1 MADKF
6 DFDLEVNPIETGPK
20 NQIKETGVSAD
31 SVHFSAQTPELV
43 KAQSIDTEI
52 SKAKNQAPETKK
64 PETENLETENPETE
78 NSSILSDDLINNMAD
93 SISEESLE
101 NPVLADEVNEDI
113 AVSENNAGPE
123 NTAISEKHAISEND
137 EVSEDKNHI
146 LDEVLKENN
155 YEEPVEDSALVTA
168 SDSTSNSASEPNA
181 EPTSET
187 THESTTESTSGSASA
202 TTHESTSDSAAESP
216 EANVEVETPTKK
228 EKTKAQKIFLY
239 LLVAL
244 IAAGIA
250 LFIYFFFFANVSAS
264 TFSKIFHKI
273 SGSDIEFQQFVT
285 GDALNT
291 KGESQIQQAD
301 LRVSLS
307 RGSTENSAAVHA
319 TLNFTMKGDN
329 SPILLGLEGILAQ
342 DGKIYLKLDHL
353 KDSLTAVLK
362 GSGKE
367 IDSEMQKSLDDF
379 AMEIENKWQRIDAEE
394 VIAGASSAM
403 GFALPK
409 VLQSSIAGTLSCVT
423 QNVGKTLDQQS
434 DLMAKLYRDNE
445 FANFTELNS
454 EESARYAKLSGDLG
468 KLYRITFNDNKLS
481 RFLEA
486 ANKASQNTEISKC
499 LSNAY
504 SLAPNSYEEEEQGV
518 LKDKT
523 IKDYDKYIQEIKS
536 TANAVVGIDTF
547 TGDIKGLIFATPNQK
562 NPKELDQTHA
572 VVRFKDSKKKEIKT
586 PAESTPIFDSL
597 SKILKLDQ
605 FEEIMKKTPLQN
617 PLQNTTDAEKLLK
630 DANLI

>member
-20 NQIKETGVSAD
+20 NQNKETGVSAN
-31 SVHFSAQTPELV
+31 SVHFNAQTSEPA
-43 KAQSIDTEI
+43 KTQSVDTEI
-52 SKAKNQAPETKK
+52 SKIE
-64 PETENLETENPETE
+64 
-78 NSSILSDDLINNMAD
+78 SSSVLSDDLINNMAD
-93 SISEESLE
+93 SISEESAE
-101 NPVLADEVNEDI
+101 NPILAAEVAEDVAASEDI
-113 AVSENNAGPE
+113 AASKNIAASENAAASEGIEASEKNEASEDIEASGK
-123 NTAISEKHAISEND
+123 TDISESTEISENKD
-137 EVSEDKNHI
+137 HI

-155 YEEPVEDSALVTA
+155 YEEPVEDSAPVAISEPASEGGSEFASSSASDSA
-168 SDSTSNSASEPNA
+168 SDSTHESNSDPASENA
-181 EPTSET
+181 
-187 THESTTESTSGSASA
+187 
-202 TTHESTSDSAAESP
+202 
-216 EANVEVETPTKK
+216 EVETPAKK
-228 EKTKAQKIFLY
+228 EKTKAQKIFLR
-239 LLVAL
+239 LLAAL

-264 TFSKIFHKI
+264 TFSKIFHKV

-285 GDALNT
+285 GDSLNT

-362 GSGKE
+362 GSRKE

-394 VIAGASSAM
+394 VIAGFSSAL
-403 GFALPK
+403 GFTLPK
-409 VLQSSIAGTLSCVT
+409 VLQNGIAGTLSCVT
-423 QNVGKTLDQQS
+423 QNIGKTHNQQS
-434 DLMAKLYRDNE
+434 ELMTKLYRDNE
-445 FANFTELNS
+445 FANFTELNN
-454 EESARYAKLSGDLG
+454 EESASYAKLSGDLG

-536 TANAVVGIDTF
+536 TVNIFVGIDTF

-562 NPKELDQTHA
+562 NSKELDQTHA
-572 VVRFKDSKKKEIKT
+572 VMRFKDSKKKEIKT

-605 FEEIMKKTPLQN
+605 FEEILKKTPLQN
-617 PLQNTTDAEKLLK
+617 PLQGTTDAEKLLK

>member
-20 NQIKETGVSAD
+20 NQIKETGVSAN
-31 SVHFSAQTPELV
+31 SVHFNAQTSEPA
-43 KAQSIDTEI
+43 KTQSVDTEI
-52 SKAKNQAPETKK
+52 SK
-64 PETENLETENPETE
+64 TE
-78 NSSILSDDLINNMAD
+78 SSSVLSDDLINNMAD
-93 SISEESLE
+93 SISEESVE
-101 NPVLADEVNEDI
+101 NPILAAEVAEDI
-113 AVSENNAGPE
+113 AVSEKVEDSEGIE
-123 NTAISEKHAISEND
+123 ISGKTEA
-137 EVSEDKNHI
+137 SEDIETSGKTDTSESTEISDNKDHI

-155 YEEPVEDSALVTA
+155 YEEPTEDTATTASSSSASSASEFVPDSASDSA
-168 SDSTSNSASEPNA
+168 SDSTHESNSDPASENA
-181 EPTSET
+181 E
-187 THESTTESTSGSASA
+187 
-202 TTHESTSDSAAESP
+202 
-216 EANVEVETPTKK
+216 ANTEVETPAKK
-228 EKTKAQKIFLY
+228 EKTKAQKFFLSI
-239 LLVAL
+239 LAAL

-264 TFSKIFHKI
+264 TFSKIFHKV

-285 GDALNT
+285 GDTLNT
-291 KGESQIQQAD
+291 KGESQIRQAD

-379 AMEIENKWQRIDAEE
+379 AMEIENKWQRVDAEE
-394 VIAGASSAM
+394 VIAGVGSAL
-403 GFALPK
+403 GFTLPK
-409 VLQSSIAGTLSCVT
+409 VLQNGIAGTLSCVT
-423 QNVGKTLDQQS
+423 QNIGKTLDQQS
-434 DLMAKLYRDNE
+434 DLMAKLYRDNQ
-445 FANFTELNS
+445 FANFTELSS
-454 EESARYAKLSGDLG
+454 EESVSYAKLSGDFG

-562 NPKELDQTHA
+562 NSKELDQTHA
-572 VVRFKDSKKKEIKT
+572 VMRFKDSKKKEIKT

-617 PLQNTTDAEKLLK
+617 PLQGTTDAEKLLK

>member
-20 NQIKETGVSAD
+20 NQNKETGVSAN
-31 SVHFSAQTPELV
+31 SVHFNAQTSELV
-43 KAQSIDTEI
+43 KTQSVDTEI
-52 SKAKNQAPETKK
+52 PK
-64 PETENLETENPETE
+64 TE
-78 NSSILSDDLINNMAD
+78 SSSVLSDDLINNMAD

-101 NPVLADEVNEDI
+101 NPILAAEI
-113 AVSENNAGPE
+113 TEN
-123 NTAISEKHAISEND
+123 KD
-137 EVSEDKNHI
+137 HI
-146 LDEVLKENN
+146 LDEVLKEND
-155 YEEPVEDSALVTA
+155 YEESTEDTTVTTSSSSAFSASEFVPDSASDSA
-168 SDSTSNSASEPNA
+168 SDSTHESISDSASEN
-181 EPTSET
+181 T
-187 THESTTESTSGSASA
+187 
-202 TTHESTSDSAAESP
+202 
-216 EANVEVETPTKK
+216 EANTEAEAPAKK
-228 EKTKAQKIFLY
+228 EKTKAQKIFLH
-239 LLVAL
+239 LLAAL
-244 IAAGIA
+244 VAAGIA
-250 LFIYFFFFANVSAS
+250 LFVYFFFFANVSAS
-264 TFSKIFHKI
+264 TFSKIFHKV
-273 SGSDIEFQQFVT
+273 SGSDIEFQQFIT

-362 GSGKE
+362 GSGKA

-379 AMEIENKWQRIDAEE
+379 AMEIENKWQRIDADE
-394 VIAGASSAM
+394 VIAGVGSTL
-403 GFALPK
+403 GFTLPK
-409 VLQSSIAGTLSCVT
+409 VLQNGIAGTLSCVT
-423 QNVGKTLDQQS
+423 QNIGKTLDQQS

-454 EESARYAKLSGDLG
+454 EESASYAKLSGDLG

-481 RFLEA
+481 RFFEA

-536 TANAVVGIDTF
+536 TVNIFVGIDTF

-562 NPKELDQTHA
+562 NSKELDQTHA
-572 VVRFKDSKKKEIKT
+572 VMRFKDSKKKEIKV

-617 PLQNTTDAEKLLK
+617 PLQGTTDAEKLLK

>member
-20 NQIKETGVSAD
+20 NQNKETGVSAN
-31 SVHFSAQTPELV
+31 SVHFNAQTSEPA
-43 KAQSIDTEI
+43 KTQSVDTEI
-52 SKAKNQAPETKK
+52 SK
-64 PETENLETENPETE
+64 TE
-78 NSSILSDDLINNMAD
+78 SSSVLSDDLINNMAD
-93 SISEESLE
+93 SISEESSE
-101 NPVLADEVNEDI
+101 NPILAAEIAEDI
-113 AVSENNAGPE
+113 AASENVADSE
-123 NTAISEKHAISEND
+123 SIEASKKTEASEDIEDSEKTDTSESAKI
-137 EVSEDKNHI
+137 SEDKDHI

-155 YEEPVEDSALVTA
+155 YEEPVEDSAPVA
-168 SDSTSNSASEPNA
+168 ISESASEGVSEFASSSASDPA
-181 EPTSET
+181 SET
-187 THESTTESTSGSASA
+187 TSESTTESN
-202 TTHESTSDSAAESP
+202 SDSASEKT
-216 EANVEVETPTKK
+216 EADTDVEIPAKK
-228 EKTKAQKIFLY
+228 EKTKAQKIFLR
-239 LLVAL
+239 LLAAL

-264 TFSKIFHKI
+264 TFSKIFHKV

-285 GDALNT
+285 GDTLNT
-291 KGESQIQQAD
+291 KGESKIQQAD
-301 LRVSLS
+301 LRVSLN

-329 SPILLGLEGILAQ
+329 SPILLGLEGILAE

-379 AMEIENKWQRIDAEE
+379 AMEIENKWQRIDADE
-394 VIAGASSAM
+394 VIAGVGGAL
-403 GFALPK
+403 GFTLPK
-409 VLQSSIAGTLSCVT
+409 VLQNGIAGTLSCVT
-423 QNVGKTLDQQS
+423 QNIGKTHNQQS
-434 DLMAKLYRDNE
+434 ELMTKLYRDNE
-445 FANFTELNS
+445 FANFTELNN
-454 EESARYAKLSGDLG
+454 EESASYAKLSGDLG

-536 TANAVVGIDTF
+536 TVNIFVGIDTF

-572 VVRFKDSKKKEIKT
+572 VMRFKDSKKKEIKT

>member
-20 NQIKETGVSAD
+20 NQNKETGVSAN
-31 SVHFSAQTPELV
+31 SVHFNAQTSELV
-43 KAQSIDTEI
+43 KTQSVDTEI
-52 SKAKNQAPETKK
+52 PK
-64 PETENLETENPETE
+64 TE
-78 NSSILSDDLINNMAD
+78 SSSVLSDDLINNMAD

-101 NPVLADEVNEDI
+101 NPILAAEI
-113 AVSENNAGPE
+113 TEN
-123 NTAISEKHAISEND
+123 KD
-137 EVSEDKNHI
+137 HI
-146 LDEVLKENN
+146 LDEVLKEND
-155 YEEPVEDSALVTA
+155 YEESTEDTTVTTSSSSAFSASEFVPDSA
-168 SDSTSNSASEPNA
+168 SDSVSDSPHESNSDSASEN
-181 EPTSET
+181 T
-187 THESTTESTSGSASA
+187 
-202 TTHESTSDSAAESP
+202 
-216 EANVEVETPTKK
+216 EANTEAETPAKK
-228 EKTKAQKIFLY
+228 EKTKAQKIFLH
-239 LLVAL
+239 LLAVL
-244 IAAGIA
+244 VAAGIA
-250 LFIYFFFFANVSAS
+250 LFVYFFFFANVSAS
-264 TFSKIFHKI
+264 TFSKIFHKV
-273 SGSDIEFQQFVT
+273 SGSDIEFQQFIT
-285 GDALNT
+285 GDSLNT
-291 KGESQIQQAD
+291 KGESKIQQAD

-329 SPILLGLEGILAQ
+329 SPILLGLEGILAE

-394 VIAGASSAM
+394 VIAGFSGAL
-403 GFALPK
+403 GFTLPK
-409 VLQSSIAGTLSCVT
+409 VLQNGIAGTLSCVT
-423 QNVGKTLDQQS
+423 QNIGKTHNQQS
-434 DLMAKLYRDNE
+434 ELMTKLYRDNE
-445 FANFTELNS
+445 FANFTELNN
-454 EESARYAKLSGDLG
+454 EESASYAKLSGDLG

-536 TANAVVGIDTF
+536 TVNIFVGIDTF

-562 NPKELDQTHA
+562 NSKELDQTHA
-572 VVRFKDSKKKEIKT
+572 VMRFKDSKKKEIKV

-617 PLQNTTDAEKLLK
+617 PLQGTTDAEKLLK

>member
-20 NQIKETGVSAD
+20 NQNKEAGVSAN
-31 SVHFSAQTPELV
+31 SVHLSAQTSESA
-43 KAQSIDTEI
+43 KTQSVDTEI
-52 SKAKNQAPETKK
+52 PK
-64 PETENLETENPETE
+64 TESP
-78 NSSILSDDLINNMAD
+78 SVLSDDLINHMAD
-93 SISEESLE
+93 SISEESVE
-101 NPVLADEVNEDI
+101 NPILAAEVAEDVAASENAAASEDI
-113 AVSENNAGPE
+113 KVSGK
-123 NTAISEKHAISEND
+123 TDTSESTEISENKD
-137 EVSEDKNHI
+137 HI

-155 YEEPVEDSALVTA
+155 YEELVEDSAPVTISESA
-168 SDSTSNSASEPNA
+168 SGSTFNSVSEPNT
-181 EPTSET
+181 ESVS
-187 THESTTESTSGSASA
+187 ESTTESTSDSASENA
-202 TTHESTSDSAAESP
+202 
-216 EANVEVETPTKK
+216 EANADVETPAKK
-228 EKTKAQKIFLY
+228 EKTKAQKFFLSI
-239 LLVAL
+239 LAAL

-264 TFSKIFHKI
+264 TFSKIFHKV

-285 GDALNT
+285 GDSLNT

-329 SPILLGLEGILAQ
+329 SPILLGLEGILAE

-379 AMEIENKWQRIDAEE
+379 TMEIENKWQRIDAEE
-394 VIAGASSAM
+394 VIANVGSTL
-403 GFALPK
+403 GFTLPK
-409 VLQSSIAGTLSCVT
+409 VLQNGIAGTLSCVT
-423 QNVGKTLDQQS
+423 QNVGKTVDQQS

-445 FANFTELNS
+445 FANFTELSS
-454 EESARYAKLSGDLG
+454 EESVSYAKLSGDLG
-468 KLYRITFNDNKLS
+468 KLYRINFNDNKLS

-562 NPKELDQTHA
+562 NSKELDQTHA

>member
-20 NQIKETGVSAD
+20 NQNKETGVSAN
-31 SVHFSAQTPELV
+31 SVHFSAQTSEPA
-43 KAQSIDTEI
+43 KTQSVDTEI
-52 SKAKNQAPETKK
+52 SK
-64 PETENLETENPETE
+64 TE
-78 NSSILSDDLINNMAD
+78 SSSVLSDDLINNMAD
-93 SISEESLE
+93 SISEES
-101 NPVLADEVNEDI
+101 
-113 AVSENNAGPE
+113 SENSILAAEVAEDVATSE
-123 NTAISEKHAISEND
+123 NTEISENKD
-137 EVSEDKNHI
+137 HI

-155 YEEPVEDSALVTA
+155 YEEPTEDTATTASSSSASSASEFVPDSA
-168 SDSTSNSASEPNA
+168 SDSTSDS
-181 EPTSET
+181 
-187 THESTTESTSGSASA
+187 THESNSDLAS
-202 TTHESTSDSAAESP
+202 ENAEV
-216 EANVEVETPTKK
+216 NVEAETPAKK
-228 EKTKAQKIFLY
+228 EKTKAQKIFLH
-239 LLVAL
+239 LLAAL

-250 LFIYFFFFANVSAS
+250 LFVYFFFFANVSAS

-273 SGSDIEFQQFVT
+273 GGSDIEFQQFVT

-291 KGESQIQQAD
+291 KGESQIRQAD

-329 SPILLGLEGILAQ
+329 SPILLGLEGILAE

-362 GSGKE
+362 SSGKE

-379 AMEIENKWQRIDAEE
+379 AMEIENKWQRIDADE
-394 VIAGASSAM
+394 VIAGVGSAL
-403 GFALPK
+403 GFTLPK
-409 VLQSSIAGTLSCVT
+409 VLQNGIAGTLSCVT
-423 QNVGKTLDQQS
+423 QNIGKTLDQQS
-434 DLMAKLYRDNE
+434 DLMAKLYRDNQ
-445 FANFTELNS
+445 FANFTELSS
-454 EESARYAKLSGDLG
+454 EESVSYAKLSGDLG

-523 IKDYDKYIQEIKS
+523 IKDYDKYVQEIKS

-547 TGDIKGLIFATPNQK
+547 TGDIKGLIFATPNQN

-617 PLQNTTDAEKLLK
+617 PLQGTTDAEKLLK
-630 DANLI
+630 SANLI

>member
-20 NQIKETGVSAD
+20 NQNKETGVSAN
-31 SVHFSAQTPELV
+31 SVHFNAQTSEPA
-43 KAQSIDTEI
+43 KTQSVDTEI
-52 SKAKNQAPETKK
+52 SK
-64 PETENLETENPETE
+64 TE
-78 NSSILSDDLINNMAD
+78 SSSVLSDDLINNMAD
-93 SISEESLE
+93 SISEESVE
-101 NPVLADEVNEDI
+101 NPILAAEITEDI
-113 AVSENNAGPE
+113 VVSENVEGAEDIEVSEKNEASE
-123 NTAISEKHAISEND
+123 NTDTSENTEISENKD
-137 EVSEDKNHI
+137 HI

-155 YEEPVEDSALVTA
+155 YEEPAEDSALDTIP
-168 SDSTSNSASEPNA
+168 DSTSERLSG
-181 EPTSET
+181 PTSD
-187 THESTTESTSGSASA
+187 
-202 TTHESTSDSAAESP
+202 STSDSASDSASDSTHESNSDSASENT
-216 EANVEVETPTKK
+216 EANTEAETPAKK
-228 EKTKAQKIFLY
+228 EKTKAQKIFLH
-239 LLVAL
+239 LLAVL
-244 IAAGIA
+244 VAAGIA
-250 LFIYFFFFANVSAS
+250 LFVYFFFFANVSAS
-264 TFSKIFHKI
+264 TFSKIFHKV
-273 SGSDIEFQQFVT
+273 SGSDIEFQQFIT
-285 GDALNT
+285 GDSLNT

-329 SPILLGLEGILAQ
+329 SPILLGLEGILAE

-394 VIAGASSAM
+394 VIAGFSGAL
-403 GFALPK
+403 GFTLPK
-409 VLQSSIAGTLSCVT
+409 VLQNSIAGTLSCVT
-423 QNVGKTLDQQS
+423 QNIGKTLDQQS
-434 DLMAKLYRDNE
+434 DLMAKLYRDNQ
-445 FANFTELNS
+445 FVNFTELSS
-454 EESARYAKLSGDLG
+454 EESVSYAKLSGDLG

-523 IKDYDKYIQEIKS
+523 IKDYDKYVQEIKS
-536 TANAVVGIDTF
+536 TTNAVVGVDAF
-547 TGDIKGLIFATPNQK
+547 TGDVKGLIFTTPGQK
-562 NPKELDQTHA
+562 NSKELDQTHA
-572 VVRFKDSKKKEIKT
+572 VMRFKDSKKKEIKV

-617 PLQNTTDAEKLLK
+617 PLQSTTDAEKLLK

>member
-20 NQIKETGVSAD
+20 NQIKETGVSAN
-31 SVHFSAQTPELV
+31 SVHFGTQTSE
-43 KAQSIDTEI
+43 STE
-52 SKAKNQAPETKK
+52 K
-64 PETENLETENPETE
+64 PNLNTEKLETE
-78 NSSILSDDLINNMAD
+78 NSSVLSDDLINHMAD
-93 SISEESLE
+93 SISEESSE
-101 NPVLADEVNEDI
+101 NPVLADDVNEDI
-113 AVSENNAGPE
+113 AVSENVADSEGAE
-123 NTAISEKHAISEND
+123 ISEKTEASEDIEASGKTDTSESAEISENKD
-137 EVSEDKNHI
+137 HI
-146 LDEVLKENN
+146 LDEVLRENN
-155 YEEPVEDSALVTA
+155 YKEPAEDSALDA
-168 SDSTSNSASEPNA
+168 ISDSTSERLSG
-181 EPTSET
+181 
-187 THESTTESTSGSASA
+187 STSD
-202 TTHESTSDSAAESP
+202 STSDSASDSASDPPHESNSDSASENA
-216 EANVEVETPTKK
+216 EANAEVETPAKK
-228 EKTKAQKIFLY
+228 EKTKAQKIFLR
-239 LLVAL
+239 LLAAL

-264 TFSKIFHKI
+264 TFSKIFYKV

-285 GDALNT
+285 GDT
-291 KGESQIQQAD
+291 IQQAD

-329 SPILLGLEGILAQ
+329 SPILLGLEGILAE

-367 IDSEMQKSLDDF
+367 IDPETQKSLDDF

-394 VIAGASSAM
+394 VIAGVSSTM

-423 QNVGKTLDQQS
+423 QNIGKTHNQQS

-445 FANFTELNS
+445 FANFAELSS
-454 EESARYAKLSGDLG
+454 EESASYAKLSGDLG

-523 IKDYDKYIQEIKS
+523 IKDYDKYIQEVKS
-536 TANAVVGIDTF
+536 TVNVFVGIDTF
-547 TGDIKGLIFATPNQK
+547 TGDIKGLIFTTPGQK
-562 NPKELDQTHA
+562 NSKELDQTYA
-572 VVRFKDSKKKEIKT
+572 VVRFKDAKKKEIKT
-586 PAESTPIFDSL
+586 PAESAPIFDSL

-605 FEEIMKKTPLQN
+605 FEEMMKKIPLQS

>member
-20 NQIKETGVSAD
+20 NQIKESGVSAN
-31 SVHFSAQTPELV
+31 SVHFSTQTSESA
-43 KAQSIDTEI
+43 KTQSVDTEI
-52 SKAKNQAPETKK
+52 
-64 PETENLETENPETE
+64 LETEKSNV
-78 NSSILSDDLINNMAD
+78 LSDDLINNMAD
-93 SISEESLE
+93 SISEESVE
-101 NPVLADEVNEDI
+101 NPILAAEVAEDV
-113 AVSENNAGPE
+113 ATSESTE
-123 NTAISEKHAISEND
+123 ISENKD
-137 EVSEDKNHI
+137 HI

-155 YEEPVEDSALVTA
+155 YEESTEDTAVTASSSSAFSASEFVPDSASDSA
-168 SDSTSNSASEPNA
+168 SDSTHESNSDPASEN
-181 EPTSET
+181 T
-187 THESTTESTSGSASA
+187 
-202 TTHESTSDSAAESP
+202 
-216 EANVEVETPTKK
+216 EANTEAEAPAKK
-228 EKTKAQKIFLY
+228 EKTKAQKIFLH
-239 LLVAL
+239 LLAAL
-244 IAAGIA
+244 VAAGIA
-250 LFIYFFFFANVSAS
+250 LFVYFFFFANVSAS
-264 TFSKIFHKI
+264 TFSKIFHKV

-285 GDALNT
+285 GDTLNT

-394 VIAGASSAM
+394 VIAGFSGAL
-403 GFALPK
+403 GFTLPK
-409 VLQSSIAGTLSCVT
+409 VLQNGIAGTLSCVT
-423 QNVGKTLDQQS
+423 QNIGKTHNQQS
-434 DLMAKLYRDNE
+434 ELMTKLYRENE

-454 EESARYAKLSGDLG
+454 EESASYAKLSGDLG

-536 TANAVVGIDTF
+536 TVNVFVGIDTF
-547 TGDIKGLIFATPNQK
+547 TGDIKGLIFTTPGQK
-562 NPKELDQTHA
+562 NSKELDQTHA
-572 VVRFKDSKKKEIKT
+572 VMRFKDSKKKEIKV

-630 DANLI
+630 NANLI

>member
-20 NQIKETGVSAD
+20 NQIKETGISAN
-31 SVHFSAQTPELV
+31 SVHFSAQTSESAKTQNV
-43 KAQSIDTEI
+43 DTEI
-52 SKAKNQAPETKK
+52 PK
-64 PETENLETENPETE
+64 TES
-78 NSSILSDDLINNMAD
+78 SSILSDDLINNMAD
-93 SISEESLE
+93 SISEESVE
-101 NPVLADEVNEDI
+101 NPILAAEVAEDV
-113 AVSENNAGPE
+113 AVSENIAASENVAASENAAAPE
-123 NTAISEKHAISEND
+123 GVEASEKTED
-137 EVSEDKNHI
+137 SEDIEASGKTDTSESTEISDNKDHI

-155 YEEPVEDSALVTA
+155 YEELVEDTATTASSSSASSTSEFVPDSA
-168 SDSTSNSASEPNA
+168 SDSTSDS
-181 EPTSET
+181 
-187 THESTTESTSGSASA
+187 THESNSDPAS
-202 TTHESTSDSAAESP
+202 ENAE
-216 EANVEVETPTKK
+216 AETPAKK
-228 EKTKAQKIFLY
+228 EKTKAQKIFLH
-239 LLVAL
+239 LLAAL
-244 IAAGIA
+244 VAAGIA

-264 TFSKIFHKI
+264 TFSKIFHKV

-329 SPILLGLEGILAQ
+329 SPILLGLEGILAE

-394 VIAGASSAM
+394 VIAGVGSAL
-403 GFALPK
+403 GFTLPK
-409 VLQSSIAGTLSCVT
+409 VLQNGIAGALSCVT

-445 FANFTELNS
+445 FANFTELSS
-454 EESARYAKLSGDLG
+454 EESVSYAKLSGDLG

-523 IKDYDKYIQEIKS
+523 IKDYDGYVQKIKE

-547 TGDIKGLIFATPNQK
+547 TGDIKGLIFATPSQK
-562 NPKELDQTHA
+562 NSKELDQTHA
-572 VVRFKDSKKKEIKT
+572 VVRFKDSKKKEIKV

>member
-20 NQIKETGVSAD
+20 NQNKETGVSAN
-31 SVHFSAQTPELV
+31 SVHFSAQASESAKT
-43 KAQSIDTEI
+43 QSVDTEI
-52 SKAKNQAPETKK
+52 PK
-64 PETENLETENPETE
+64 TE
-78 NSSILSDDLINNMAD
+78 SSSVLSDDLINNMAD
-93 SISEESLE
+93 SISEESVGNPILAAEVAEDVTASE
-101 NPVLADEVNEDI
+101 NVADSESIEASKKTEASEDI
-113 AVSENNAGPE
+113 ED
-123 NTAISEKHAISEND
+123 SEKTDTSESAKI
-137 EVSEDKNHI
+137 SEDKDHI

-155 YEEPVEDSALVTA
+155 YEEPVEDSAPVA
-168 SDSTSNSASEPNA
+168 ISESASEGVSEFASSSASDPA
-181 EPTSET
+181 SET
-187 THESTTESTSGSASA
+187 TSESITESN
-202 TTHESTSDSAAESP
+202 SDSASEKT
-216 EANVEVETPTKK
+216 EADTDVEIPAKK
-228 EKTKAQKIFLY
+228 EKTKAQKIFLR
-239 LLVAL
+239 LLAAL

-250 LFIYFFFFANVSAS
+250 LFIYFFFFVNVSAS
-264 TFSKIFHKI
+264 TFSKIFHKV

-285 GDALNT
+285 GDTLNT
-291 KGESQIQQAD
+291 KGESKIQQAD
-301 LRVSLS
+301 LRVSLN

-329 SPILLGLEGILAQ
+329 SPILLGLEGILAE

-394 VIAGASSAM
+394 VIAGFSGAL
-403 GFALPK
+403 GFTLPK
-409 VLQSSIAGTLSCVT
+409 VLQNSIAGTLSCVT
-423 QNVGKTLDQQS
+423 QNIGKTLDQQS
-434 DLMAKLYRDNE
+434 DLMAKLYRDNQ
-445 FANFTELNS
+445 FVNFTELSS
-454 EESARYAKLSGDLG
+454 EESVSYAKLSGDLG

-536 TANAVVGIDTF
+536 TVNIFVGIDTF
-547 TGDIKGLIFATPNQK
+547 TGDINGLIFATPNQK
-562 NPKELDQTHA
+562 NSKELDQTHA
-572 VVRFKDSKKKEIKT
+572 VMRFKDSKKKEIKV

>member
-20 NQIKETGVSAD
+20 NQNKETGVSAN
-31 SVHFSAQTPELV
+31 SVHFNAQTSEPA
-43 KAQSIDTEI
+43 KTQSVDTEI
-52 SKAKNQAPETKK
+52 SK
-64 PETENLETENPETE
+64 TE
-78 NSSILSDDLINNMAD
+78 SSSVLSDDLINNMAD
-93 SISEESLE
+93 SISEESVE
-101 NPVLADEVNEDI
+101 NPILAAEVAEDV
-113 AVSENNAGPE
+113 ATSEN
-123 NTAISEKHAISEND
+123 TDISENKD
-137 EVSEDKNHI
+137 HI

-155 YEEPVEDSALVTA
+155 YEEPTEDTATTVSSSSASSASEFIPDSASDSA
-168 SDSTSNSASEPNA
+168 SDSTHESISDPASEN
-181 EPTSET
+181 S
-187 THESTTESTSGSASA
+187 
-202 TTHESTSDSAAESP
+202 
-216 EANVEVETPTKK
+216 EANAEVETPAKK
-228 EKTKAQKIFLY
+228 EKTKAQKIFLH
-239 LLVAL
+239 LLAAL

-250 LFIYFFFFANVSAS
+250 LFVYFFFFANVSAS
-264 TFSKIFHKI
+264 TFSKIFHKV
-273 SGSDIEFQQFVT
+273 SGSDIEFQQFIT
-285 GDALNT
+285 GDSLNT

-329 SPILLGLEGILAQ
+329 SPILLGLEGILAE

-379 AMEIENKWQRIDAEE
+379 AMEIENKWQRIDADE
-394 VIAGASSAM
+394 VIAGVGSTL
-403 GFALPK
+403 GFTLPK
-409 VLQSSIAGTLSCVT
+409 VLQNGIAGTLSCVT
-423 QNVGKTLDQQS
+423 QNIGKTLDQQS
-434 DLMAKLYRDNE
+434 DLMAKLYRDNQ

-454 EESARYAKLSGDLG
+454 EESVSYAKLSGDLG

-547 TGDIKGLIFATPNQK
+547 TGDIKGLIFATPSQK
-562 NPKELDQTHA
+562 NSKELDQTHA

>member
-1 MADKF
+1 MRKGSMADKF

-20 NQIKETGVSAD
+20 NQNKETGVSAN
-31 SVHFSAQTPELV
+31 SVHFNAQTSEPA
-43 KAQSIDTEI
+43 KTQSVDTEI
-52 SKAKNQAPETKK
+52 SK
-64 PETENLETENPETE
+64 TE
-78 NSSILSDDLINNMAD
+78 SSSVLSDDLINNMAD
-93 SISEESLE
+93 SISEESVE
-101 NPVLADEVNEDI
+101 NPILAAE
-113 AVSENNAGPE
+113 
-123 NTAISEKHAISEND
+123 ISENKD
-137 EVSEDKNHI
+137 HI

-155 YEEPVEDSALVTA
+155 YEESTEDTTVTTSSSSASSASEFIPDSASDSA
-168 SDSTSNSASEPNA
+168 SDSTHESNSDSASENV
-181 EPTSET
+181 
-187 THESTTESTSGSASA
+187 
-202 TTHESTSDSAAESP
+202 
-216 EANVEVETPTKK
+216 EANADVEIPAKK
-228 EKTKAQKIFLY
+228 EKTKAQKIFLH
-239 LLVAL
+239 LLAAL

-250 LFIYFFFFANVSAS
+250 LFVYFFFFANVSAS
-264 TFSKIFHKI
+264 TFSKIFHKV
-273 SGSDIEFQQFVT
+273 SSSDIEFQQFIT
-285 GDALNT
+285 GDSLNT

-329 SPILLGLEGILAQ
+329 SPILLGLEGILAE

-394 VIAGASSAM
+394 VIAGFSGAL
-403 GFALPK
+403 GFTLPK
-409 VLQSSIAGTLSCVT
+409 VLQNSIAGTLSCVT
-423 QNVGKTLDQQS
+423 QNIGKTLDQQS
-434 DLMAKLYRDNE
+434 DLMAKLYRDNQ
-445 FANFTELNS
+445 FVNFTELSS
-454 EESARYAKLSGDLG
+454 EESVSYAKLSGDLG

-547 TGDIKGLIFATPNQK
+547 TGDIKGLIFATPNQN

>member
-20 NQIKETGVSAD
+20 NQIKEAGVNAN
-31 SVHFSAQTPELV
+31 SVHFNAQASEPT
-43 KAQSIDTEI
+43 KTQSVDTEI
-52 SKAKNQAPETKK
+52 SK
-64 PETENLETENPETE
+64 TE
-78 NSSILSDDLINNMAD
+78 SSSVLSDDLINNMAD
-93 SISEESLE
+93 SISEESSE
-101 NPVLADEVNEDI
+101 NPILAAEVAEDV
-113 AVSENNAGPE
+113 ATSENTE
-123 NTAISEKHAISEND
+123 ISENKD
-137 EVSEDKNHI
+137 HI
-146 LDEVLKENN
+146 LDEVLRENN
-155 YEEPVEDSALVTA
+155 YEEPVEDTTTTASSSSASSASEFVPDSASDSA
-168 SDSTSNSASEPNA
+168 SDSTHESNSDPDSENA
-181 EPTSET
+181 E
-187 THESTTESTSGSASA
+187 
-202 TTHESTSDSAAESP
+202 
-216 EANVEVETPTKK
+216 ANTEVETPAKK
-228 EKTKAQKIFLY
+228 EKTKVQKFFLHI
-239 LLVAL
+239 LAAL

-250 LFIYFFFFANVSAS
+250 LFIYFFFFANVSTS
-264 TFSKIFHKI
+264 TFSKIFHKV

-329 SPILLGLEGILAQ
+329 SPILLGLEGILAE

-394 VIAGASSAM
+394 VIAGVGSAM
-403 GFALPK
+403 GFTLPK
-409 VLQSSIAGTLSCVT
+409 VLQNGIAGTLSCAT
-423 QNVGKTLDQQS
+423 QNIGKTLDQQS

-445 FANFTELNS
+445 FANFTELSS
-454 EESARYAKLSGDLG
+454 EESVSYAKLSGNLG

-518 LKDKT
+518 LRDKT

-562 NPKELDQTHA
+562 NSKELDQTHA
-572 VVRFKDSKKKEIKT
+572 VMRFKDSKKKEIKV

>member
-20 NQIKETGVSAD
+20 NQNKETGVSAN
-31 SVHFSAQTPELV
+31 SVHFNAQASESAKT
-43 KAQSIDTEI
+43 QSVDTEI
-52 SKAKNQAPETKK
+52 PK
-64 PETENLETENPETE
+64 TE
-78 NSSILSDDLINNMAD
+78 SSSVLSDDLINNMAD
-93 SISEESLE
+93 SISEESVE
-101 NPVLADEVNEDI
+101 NPILAAEITEDV
-113 AVSENNAGPE
+113 AASENIE
-123 NTAISEKHAISEND
+123 DSESIEASGKTDTSESAETSENKD
-137 EVSEDKNHI
+137 HI

-155 YEEPVEDSALVTA
+155 YEEPVEDSAPVAISESA
-168 SDSTSNSASEPNA
+168 SGSIFNFVSEPNTESASE
-181 EPTSET
+181 
-187 THESTTESTSGSASA
+187 STP
-202 TTHESTSDSAAESP
+202 ESTSDSASENS
-216 EANVEVETPTKK
+216 EANTEVETPAKK
-228 EKTKAQKIFLY
+228 EKTKAQKIFLR
-239 LLVAL
+239 LLAAL

-264 TFSKIFHKI
+264 TFSKIFHKV

-285 GDALNT
+285 GDSLNT

-379 AMEIENKWQRIDAEE
+379 AMEIENKWQRIDADE
-394 VIAGASSAM
+394 VIAGVGSTL
-403 GFALPK
+403 GFTLPK
-409 VLQSSIAGTLSCVT
+409 VLQNGIAGTLSCVT
-423 QNVGKTLDQQS
+423 QNIGKTLDQQS

-454 EESARYAKLSGDLG
+454 EESASYAKLSGDLG

-481 RFLEA
+481 RFFEA

-547 TGDIKGLIFATPNQK
+547 TGDIKGLIFATPSQK
-562 NPKELDQTHA
+562 NPKELNQTHA

-605 FEEIMKKTPLQN
+605 FEEIMKKTPLQS
-617 PLQNTTDAEKLLK
+617 PLPNTTDAEKLLK

>member
-20 NQIKETGVSAD
+20 NQNKETGVSAN
-31 SVHFSAQTPELV
+31 SVHFNAQASEPAKT
-43 KAQSIDTEI
+43 QSVDTEI
-52 SKAKNQAPETKK
+52 PK
-64 PETENLETENPETE
+64 TE
-78 NSSILSDDLINNMAD
+78 SSSVLSDDLINNMAD
-93 SISEESLE
+93 SISEESVE
-101 NPVLADEVNEDI
+101 NPILAAEVAEDV
-113 AVSENNAGPE
+113 ATSENTE
-123 NTAISEKHAISEND
+123 ISENKD
-137 EVSEDKNHI
+137 HI

-155 YEEPVEDSALVTA
+155 YEESTEDTAVTASSSSAFSASEFVPDSASDSA
-168 SDSTSNSASEPNA
+168 SDSTHESISDSASEN
-181 EPTSET
+181 T
-187 THESTTESTSGSASA
+187 
-202 TTHESTSDSAAESP
+202 
-216 EANVEVETPTKK
+216 EANTEAETPAKK
-228 EKTKAQKIFLY
+228 EKTKAQKIFLH
-239 LLVAL
+239 LLAAL

-250 LFIYFFFFANVSAS
+250 LFVYFFFFANVSAS
-264 TFSKIFHKI
+264 TFSKIFHKV

-285 GDALNT
+285 GDSLNT

-362 GSGKE
+362 SSGKE

-379 AMEIENKWQRIDAEE
+379 AMEIENKWQRIDADE
-394 VIAGASSAM
+394 VIAGVGSTL
-403 GFALPK
+403 GFTLPK
-409 VLQSSIAGTLSCVT
+409 VLQNGIAGTLSCVT

-434 DLMAKLYRDNE
+434 DLMAKLYRDNQ
-445 FANFTELNS
+445 FANFTELSS
-454 EESARYAKLSGDLG
+454 EESVSYAKLSGDFG
-468 KLYRITFNDNKLS
+468 KLYRVTFNDNKLS

-536 TANAVVGIDTF
+536 TVNVFVGIDTF

-562 NPKELDQTHA
+562 NSKELDQTHA

-605 FEEIMKKTPLQN
+605 FEEILKKTPLQN
-617 PLQNTTDAEKLLK
+617 PLQGTTDAEKLLK

>member
-20 NQIKETGVSAD
+20 NQTKEAGISAN
-31 SVHFSAQTPELV
+31 SVHLSAQTTEPV
-43 KAQSIDTEI
+43 KAQSVDTEI
-52 SKAKNQAPETKK
+52 SK
-64 PETENLETENPETE
+64 TE
-78 NSSILSDDLINNMAD
+78 SFSVLSDDLINSMAD
-93 SISEESLE
+93 SISEESSE
-101 NPVLADEVNEDI
+101 NPILAAEVTEDI
-113 AVSENNAGPE
+113 AASGNFAASENFE
-123 NTAISEKHAISEND
+123 DSEKVAASEGIDFSGKTDTSESTEISENKD
-137 EVSEDKNHI
+137 HI

-155 YEEPVEDSALVTA
+155 YEESVEDPAPVAISEPASEGVSEFASSSASDPA
-168 SDSTSNSASEPNA
+168 SDS
-181 EPTSET
+181 
-187 THESTTESTSGSASA
+187 
-202 TTHESTSDSAAESP
+202 THESTSDSASENS
-216 EANVEVETPTKK
+216 EANTEVETPVKK
-228 EKTKAQKIFLY
+228 EKTKAQKIFLR
-239 LLVAL
+239 LLAAL

-264 TFSKIFHKI
+264 TFSKIFHKV

-291 KGESQIQQAD
+291 KGESKIQQAD

-329 SPILLGLEGILAQ
+329 SPILLGLEGILAE

-367 IDSEMQKSLDDF
+367 IDSEKQKSLDDF
-379 AMEIENKWQRIDAEE
+379 AMEIENKWQRIDADE
-394 VIAGASSAM
+394 VIAGVGSAL
-403 GFALPK
+403 GFTLPK
-409 VLQSSIAGTLSCVT
+409 VLQNGIAGTLSCVT

-445 FANFTELNS
+445 FANFTELSS
-454 EESARYAKLSGDLG
+454 EESASYAKLSGDLG

-523 IKDYDKYIQEIKS
+523 IKDYDKYVQEIKE

-562 NPKELDQTHA
+562 NSKELDQTHA
-572 VVRFKDSKKKEIKT
+572 VMRFKDSKKKEIKT

>member
-20 NQIKETGVSAD
+20 NQIKEAGVNAN
-31 SVHFSAQTPELV
+31 SVHFNTQASEPAKTQGL
-43 KAQSIDTEI
+43 STE
-52 SKAKNQAPETKK
+52 ALG
-64 PETENLETENPETE
+64 TEKSNV
-78 NSSILSDDLINNMAD
+78 LSDDLINNMAD
-93 SISEESLE
+93 SIAEESLE

-113 AVSENNAGPE
+113 AVFENNAGSE

-155 YEEPVEDSALVTA
+155 YEEPVEDSASVTV

-187 THESTTESTSGSASA
+187 IHESTTESNSNSASEN
-202 TTHESTSDSAAESP
+202 T
-216 EANVEVETPTKK
+216 EANADVETPAKK
-228 EKTKAQKIFLY
+228 EKTKAQKIFLR
-239 LLVAL
+239 LLAAL

-250 LFIYFFFFANVSAS
+250 LFIYFFFFANVGAS
-264 TFSKIFHKI
+264 TFSKIFYKV

-291 KGESQIQQAD
+291 KGESKIQQAD

-394 VIAGASSAM
+394 VVAGVGSAL
-403 GFALPK
+403 GFTLPK
-409 VLQSSIAGTLSCVT
+409 VLQNGIAGTLSCVT
-423 QNVGKTLDQQS
+423 QNIGKTHNQQS
-434 DLMAKLYRDNE
+434 ELMTKLYRENE
-445 FANFTELNS
+445 FANFTELSS
-454 EESARYAKLSGDLG
+454 EESASYAKLSGDLG

-536 TANAVVGIDTF
+536 TVNVFVGIDTF

-562 NPKELDQTHA
+562 NSKELDQTHA
-572 VVRFKDSKKKEIKT
+572 VMRFKDSKKKEIKT

-617 PLQNTTDAEKLLK
+617 PLQGTTDAEKLLK

>member
-20 NQIKETGVSAD
+20 NQNKETGVSAN
-31 SVHFSAQTPELV
+31 SVHFNAQTSEPA
-43 KAQSIDTEI
+43 KTQSVDTEI
-52 SKAKNQAPETKK
+52 SK
-64 PETENLETENPETE
+64 TE
-78 NSSILSDDLINNMAD
+78 SSSVLSDDLINNMAD
-93 SISEESLE
+93 SISEESVE
-101 NPVLADEVNEDI
+101 NPILAAEVAEDV
-113 AVSENNAGPE
+113 ATSENTE
-123 NTAISEKHAISEND
+123 ISENKD
-137 EVSEDKNHI
+137 HI
-146 LDEVLKENN
+146 LDEVLKEND
-155 YEEPVEDSALVTA
+155 YEEPTEDTIVTTSSSSAFSASEFVPDSASDSA
-168 SDSTSNSASEPNA
+168 SDSTHESISDSASEN
-181 EPTSET
+181 T
-187 THESTTESTSGSASA
+187 
-202 TTHESTSDSAAESP
+202 
-216 EANVEVETPTKK
+216 EANTEAEAPAKK
-228 EKTKAQKIFLY
+228 EKTKAQKIFLH
-239 LLVAL
+239 LLAAL
-244 IAAGIA
+244 VAAGIA

-273 SGSDIEFQQFVT
+273 SGSDIEFQQFIT
-285 GDALNT
+285 GDSLNT

-394 VIAGASSAM
+394 VIAGFSGAL
-403 GFALPK
+403 GFTLPK
-409 VLQSSIAGTLSCVT
+409 VLQNGIAGTLSCVT
-423 QNVGKTLDQQS
+423 QNIGKTHNQQS
-434 DLMAKLYRDNE
+434 ELMTKLYRDNE
-445 FANFTELNS
+445 FANFTELNN
-454 EESARYAKLSGDLG
+454 EESASYAKLSGDLG

-536 TANAVVGIDTF
+536 TVNIFVGIDTF

-562 NPKELDQTHA
+562 NSKELDQTHA
-572 VVRFKDSKKKEIKT
+572 VMRFKDSKKKEIKV

>member
-20 NQIKETGVSAD
+20 NQNKETGVSAN
-31 SVHFSAQTPELV
+31 SVHFNAQTSEPA
-43 KAQSIDTEI
+43 KTQSVDTEI
-52 SKAKNQAPETKK
+52 SK
-64 PETENLETENPETE
+64 TE
-78 NSSILSDDLINNMAD
+78 SSSVLSDDLINNMAD
-93 SISEESLE
+93 SISEESVE
-101 NPVLADEVNEDI
+101 NPILAAEITEDV
-113 AVSENNAGPE
+113 AASENIE
-123 NTAISEKHAISEND
+123 DSESIEASGKTDTSESAETSENKD
-137 EVSEDKNHI
+137 HI

-155 YEEPVEDSALVTA
+155 YEEPVEDSAPVAISESA
-168 SDSTSNSASEPNA
+168 SGSIFNFVSEPNTESASESTP
-181 EPTSET
+181 
-187 THESTTESTSGSASA
+187 ESI
-202 TTHESTSDSAAESP
+202 SDSASENT
-216 EANVEVETPTKK
+216 EANTEAETPAKK
-228 EKTKAQKIFLY
+228 EKTKAQKIFLH
-239 LLVAL
+239 LLAAL

-250 LFIYFFFFANVSAS
+250 LFVYFFFFANVSAS
-264 TFSKIFHKI
+264 TFSKIFHKV

-285 GDALNT
+285 GDSLNT
-291 KGESQIQQAD
+291 KGGSQIQQAD

-394 VIAGASSAM
+394 VIAGFSSAL
-403 GFALPK
+403 GFTLPK
-409 VLQSSIAGTLSCVT
+409 VLQNGIAGTLSCVT
-423 QNVGKTLDQQS
+423 QNIGKTLDQQS
-434 DLMAKLYRDNE
+434 DLMAKLYRDNQ
-445 FANFTELNS
+445 FVNFTELSS
-454 EESARYAKLSGDLG
+454 EESVSYAKLSGDLG

-562 NPKELDQTHA
+562 NSKELDQTHA

-605 FEEIMKKTPLQN
+605 FEEILKKTPLQN
-617 PLQNTTDAEKLLK
+617 PLQGTTDAEKLLK

>member
-20 NQIKETGVSAD
+20 NQNKETGVSAN
-31 SVHFSAQTPELV
+31 SVHFNAQTSEPA
-43 KAQSIDTEI
+43 KTQSVDTEI
-52 SKAKNQAPETKK
+52 SK
-64 PETENLETENPETE
+64 TE
-78 NSSILSDDLINNMAD
+78 SSSVLSDDLINNMAD
-93 SISEESLE
+93 SISEESVE
-101 NPVLADEVNEDI
+101 NPILAAE
-113 AVSENNAGPE
+113 
-123 NTAISEKHAISEND
+123 ISENKD
-137 EVSEDKNHI
+137 HI

-155 YEEPVEDSALVTA
+155 YEEPVEDSALDA
-168 SDSTSNSASEPNA
+168 ISDSTSERPSG
-181 EPTSET
+181 
-187 THESTTESTSGSASA
+187 STSD
-202 TTHESTSDSAAESP
+202 STSDSASDSASDSPHESNSDTASKNT
-216 EANVEVETPTKK
+216 EANTEVETPAKK
-228 EKTKAQKIFLY
+228 EKTKAQKIFLH
-239 LLVAL
+239 LLAVL

-250 LFIYFFFFANVSAS
+250 LFVYFFFFANVSAS
-264 TFSKIFHKI
+264 TFSKIFHKV
-273 SGSDIEFQQFVT
+273 SGSDIEFQQFIT
-285 GDALNT
+285 GDSLNT

-329 SPILLGLEGILAQ
+329 SPILLGLEGILAE

-394 VIAGASSAM
+394 VIAGFSGAL
-403 GFALPK
+403 GFTLPK
-409 VLQSSIAGTLSCVT
+409 VLQNGIVGTLSCVT
-423 QNVGKTLDQQS
+423 QNIGKTHNQQS
-434 DLMAKLYRDNE
+434 ELMTKLYRENE

-454 EESARYAKLSGDLG
+454 EESASYAKLSGDLG

-536 TANAVVGIDTF
+536 TVNIFVGIDTF

-562 NPKELDQTHA
+562 NSKELDQTHA
-572 VVRFKDSKKKEIKT
+572 VMRFKDSKKKEIKV

>member
-1 MADKF
+1 MRKGNMADKF

-20 NQIKETGVSAD
+20 NQNKETGVSAN
-31 SVHFSAQTPELV
+31 SVHFNAQTSEPA
-43 KAQSIDTEI
+43 KTQSVDTEI
-52 SKAKNQAPETKK
+52 SK
-64 PETENLETENPETE
+64 TE
-78 NSSILSDDLINNMAD
+78 SSSVLSDDLINNMAD
-93 SISEESLE
+93 SISEESSE
-101 NPVLADEVNEDI
+101 NPILAAEVAEDV
-113 AVSENNAGPE
+113 ATSESTE
-123 NTAISEKHAISEND
+123 ISENKD
-137 EVSEDKNHI
+137 HI

-155 YEEPVEDSALVTA
+155 YEESTEDTAVTASSSSAFSASEFVPDSASDSA
-168 SDSTSNSASEPNA
+168 SDSTHESNSDPASEN
-181 EPTSET
+181 T
-187 THESTTESTSGSASA
+187 
-202 TTHESTSDSAAESP
+202 
-216 EANVEVETPTKK
+216 EANTEAETPAKK
-228 EKTKAQKIFLY
+228 EKTKAQKIFLH
-239 LLVAL
+239 LLAAL
-244 IAAGIA
+244 VAAGIA

-264 TFSKIFHKI
+264 TFSKIFHKV

-394 VIAGASSAM
+394 VIAGFSGAL
-403 GFALPK
+403 GFTLPK
-409 VLQSSIAGTLSCVT
+409 VLQNGIAGTLSCVT
-423 QNVGKTLDQQS
+423 QNIGKTHNQQS
-434 DLMAKLYRDNE
+434 ELMTKLYRENE

-454 EESARYAKLSGDLG
+454 EESASYAKLSGDLG

-536 TANAVVGIDTF
+536 TVNIFVGIDTF
-547 TGDIKGLIFATPNQK
+547 TGDIKGLIFATPNQ
-562 NPKELDQTHA
+562 NNSKELDQTHA
-572 VVRFKDSKKKEIKT
+572 VMRFKDSKKKEIKV

>member
-155 YEEPVEDSALVTA
+155 YEEPVEDSASVTV

-187 THESTTESTSGSASA
+187 THESTTESNSNSASENA
-202 TTHESTSDSAAESP
+202 
-216 EANVEVETPTKK
+216 EANTEVETPAKK
-228 EKTKAQKIFLY
+228 EKTKVQKFFLSI
-239 LLVAL
+239 LAAL

-264 TFSKIFHKI
+264 TFSKIFHKV

-329 SPILLGLEGILAQ
+329 SPILLGLEGILAE

-394 VIAGASSAM
+394 VIAGVGSAM
-403 GFALPK
+403 GFTLPK
-409 VLQSSIAGTLSCVT
+409 VLQNGIAGTLSCAT
-423 QNVGKTLDQQS
+423 QNIGKTLDQQS

-445 FANFTELNS
+445 FANFTELSS
-454 EESARYAKLSGDLG
+454 EESVSYAKLSGDLG

-518 LKDKT
+518 LRDKT

>member
-1 MADKF
+1 MRKGSMADKF

-155 YEEPVEDSALVTA
+155 YEEPVEDSAPVTA
-168 SDSTSNSASEPNA
+168 SDSTSNSASGPNA

-187 THESTTESTSGSASA
+187 THESTTESNSNSASEN
-202 TTHESTSDSAAESP
+202 T
-216 EANVEVETPTKK
+216 EANVEVETPAKK

-239 LLVAL
+239 LLAAL

-264 TFSKIFHKI
+264 TFSKIFHKV

-329 SPILLGLEGILAQ
+329 SPILLGLEGILAE

-379 AMEIENKWQRIDAEE
+379 AMEIENKWQRVDAEE
-394 VIAGASSAM
+394 VIAGVGSAL
-403 GFALPK
+403 GFTLPK
-409 VLQSSIAGTLSCVT
+409 VLQNGIAGTLSCVT
-423 QNVGKTLDQQS
+423 QNIGKTLDQQS

-454 EESARYAKLSGDLG
+454 EESVSYAKLSGDLG

-572 VVRFKDSKKKEIKT
+572 VVRFKDSKKKEIKI

-605 FEEIMKKTPLQN
+605 FEEIMKQISLQN
-617 PLQNTTDAEKLLK
+617 SLQNTTDAEKLLK

>member
-20 NQIKETGVSAD
+20 NQNKETGVSAN
-31 SVHFSAQTPELV
+31 SVHFNTQASEPAKTQGL
-43 KAQSIDTEI
+43 STE
-52 SKAKNQAPETKK
+52 ALG
-64 PETENLETENPETE
+64 TEKSNV
-78 NSSILSDDLINNMAD
+78 LSDDLINNMAD
-93 SISEESLE
+93 SIAEESLE
-101 NPVLADEVNEDI
+101 NLVLADEVNEDI
-113 AVSENNAGPE
+113 AVFENNAGFE

-155 YEEPVEDSALVTA
+155 YEEPVEDSASVTV

-187 THESTTESTSGSASA
+187 THESTTESNSNSASEN
-202 TTHESTSDSAAESP
+202 T
-216 EANVEVETPTKK
+216 EANADVETPAKK
-228 EKTKAQKIFLY
+228 EKTKAQKIFLR
-239 LLVAL
+239 LLAAL

-264 TFSKIFHKI
+264 TFSKIFYKV

-285 GDALNT
+285 GDT
-291 KGESQIQQAD
+291 IQQAD

-329 SPILLGLEGILAQ
+329 SPILLGLEGILAE

-367 IDSEMQKSLDDF
+367 IDPETQKSLDDF
-379 AMEIENKWQRIDAEE
+379 AMKIENKWQRIDAEE
-394 VIAGASSAM
+394 VVAGVGSAM

-423 QNVGKTLDQQS
+423 QNIGKTHNQQS

-445 FANFTELNS
+445 FANFAELSS
-454 EESARYAKLSGDLG
+454 EESASYAKLSGDLG

-523 IKDYDKYIQEIKS
+523 IKDYDKYIQEVKS
-536 TANAVVGIDTF
+536 TVNVFVGIDTF
-547 TGDIKGLIFATPNQK
+547 TGDIKGLIFTTPGQK
-562 NPKELDQTHA
+562 NSKELDQTYA
-572 VVRFKDSKKKEIKT
+572 VMRFKDSKKKEIKT

-605 FEEIMKKTPLQN
+605 FEEILKKTPLQN
-617 PLQNTTDAEKLLK
+617 PLQGTTDAEKLLK
-630 DANLI
+630 GANLI

>member
-1 MADKF
+1 MRKGSMADKF

-20 NQIKETGVSAD
+20 NQNKETGVSAN
-31 SVHFSAQTPELV
+31 SVHFNAQTSEPA
-43 KAQSIDTEI
+43 KTQSVDTEI
-52 SKAKNQAPETKK
+52 SK
-64 PETENLETENPETE
+64 TE
-78 NSSILSDDLINNMAD
+78 SSSVLSDDLINNMAD
-93 SISEESLE
+93 SISEESVE
-101 NPVLADEVNEDI
+101 NPILAAE
-113 AVSENNAGPE
+113 
-123 NTAISEKHAISEND
+123 ISENKD
-137 EVSEDKNHI
+137 HI

-155 YEEPVEDSALVTA
+155 YEESTEDTTVTISSSSAFSASEFVPDSA
-168 SDSTSNSASEPNA
+168 SDSASDSPHESNSDTASEN
-181 EPTSET
+181 T
-187 THESTTESTSGSASA
+187 
-202 TTHESTSDSAAESP
+202 
-216 EANVEVETPTKK
+216 EANTEVETPAKK
-228 EKTKAQKIFLY
+228 EKTKAQKIFLH
-239 LLVAL
+239 LLAVL
-244 IAAGIA
+244 VAAGIA
-250 LFIYFFFFANVSAS
+250 LFVYFFFFANVSAS
-264 TFSKIFHKI
+264 TFSKIFHKV
-273 SGSDIEFQQFVT
+273 SGSDIEFQQFIT
-285 GDALNT
+285 GDSLNT

-329 SPILLGLEGILAQ
+329 SPILLGLEGILAE

-394 VIAGASSAM
+394 VIAGFSSAL
-403 GFALPK
+403 GFTLPK
-409 VLQSSIAGTLSCVT
+409 VLQNGIAGTLSCVT
-423 QNVGKTLDQQS
+423 QNIGKTHNQQS
-434 DLMAKLYRDNE
+434 ELMTKLYRDNE
-445 FANFTELNS
+445 FANFTELSS
-454 EESARYAKLSGDLG
+454 EESASYAKLSGDLG

-536 TANAVVGIDTF
+536 TVNTFVGIDTF
-547 TGDIKGLIFATPNQK
+547 TGDIRGLIFTTPGQK
-562 NPKELDQTHA
+562 NSKELDQTHA
-572 VVRFKDSKKKEIKT
+572 VMRFKDSKKKEIKT

>member
-20 NQIKETGVSAD
+20 NQNKETGVSAN
-31 SVHFSAQTPELV
+31 SVHFNIQASEPAKTQGL
-43 KAQSIDTEI
+43 STE
-52 SKAKNQAPETKK
+52 ALG
-64 PETENLETENPETE
+64 TEKSNV
-78 NSSILSDDLINNMAD
+78 LSDDLINNMAD
-93 SISEESLE
+93 SIAEESLE

-113 AVSENNAGPE
+113 AVFENNAGSE

-155 YEEPVEDSALVTA
+155 YEEPVEDSASVTV

-187 THESTTESTSGSASA
+187 THESATESN
-202 TTHESTSDSAAESP
+202 SDSASENS
-216 EANVEVETPTKK
+216 EANAEVETPAKK
-228 EKTKAQKIFLY
+228 EKTKAQKIFLH
-239 LLVAL
+239 LLAAL

-250 LFIYFFFFANVSAS
+250 LFIYFFFFANVSAG

-291 KGESQIQQAD
+291 ENESQIQQAE

-394 VIAGASSAM
+394 VIAGVGSAL
-403 GFALPK
+403 GFTLPK
-409 VLQSSIAGTLSCVT
+409 VLQNGIAGTLSCVT
-423 QNVGKTLDQQS
+423 QNIGKTLDQQS
-434 DLMAKLYRDNE
+434 DLMAKIYRENE

-454 EESARYAKLSGDLG
+454 EESASYAKLSGDLG
-468 KLYRITFNDNKLS
+468 KLYRVTFNDNKLS

-486 ANKASQNTEISKC
+486 ANKSSQNTEISKC

-504 SLAPNSYEEEEQGV
+504 SLAPNSYEEEDQGV

-523 IKDYDKYIQEIKS
+523 IKDYDKYIQEIKE

-572 VVRFKDSKKKEIKT
+572 VVRFKDAKKKEIKT

-617 PLQNTTDAEKLLK
+617 PLQGTTDAEKLLK

>member
-20 NQIKETGVSAD
+20 NQNKETGVSAN
-31 SVHFSAQTPELV
+31 SVHFSAQASESAKT
-43 KAQSIDTEI
+43 QSVDTEI
-52 SKAKNQAPETKK
+52 PK
-64 PETENLETENPETE
+64 TE
-78 NSSILSDDLINNMAD
+78 SSSVLSDDLINNMAD
-93 SISEESLE
+93 SISEESVGNPILAAEVAEDVTASE
-101 NPVLADEVNEDI
+101 NVADSESIEASKKTEASEDI
-113 AVSENNAGPE
+113 ED
-123 NTAISEKHAISEND
+123 SEKTDTSESAKI
-137 EVSEDKNHI
+137 SEDKDHI

-155 YEEPVEDSALVTA
+155 YEEPVEDSAPVA
-168 SDSTSNSASEPNA
+168 ISESASEGVSEFASSSASDPA
-181 EPTSET
+181 SET
-187 THESTTESTSGSASA
+187 TSESTTESN
-202 TTHESTSDSAAESP
+202 SDSASEKT
-216 EANVEVETPTKK
+216 EADTDVEIPAKK
-228 EKTKAQKIFLY
+228 EKTKAQKIFLR
-239 LLVAL
+239 LLAAL

-250 LFIYFFFFANVSAS
+250 LFVYFFFFANVSAS
-264 TFSKIFHKI
+264 TFSKIFHKV

-329 SPILLGLEGILAQ
+329 SPILLGLEGILAE

-362 GSGKE
+362 SSGKE

-379 AMEIENKWQRIDAEE
+379 AMEIENKWQRIDADE
-394 VIAGASSAM
+394 VIAGVGSAL
-403 GFALPK
+403 GFTLPK
-409 VLQSSIAGTLSCVT
+409 VLQNGIAGTLSCVT
-423 QNVGKTLDQQS
+423 QNIGKTHNQQS
-434 DLMAKLYRDNE
+434 ELMTKLYRENE

-454 EESARYAKLSGDLG
+454 EESASYAKLSGDLG

-536 TANAVVGIDTF
+536 TVNIFVGIDTF
-547 TGDIKGLIFATPNQK
+547 TGDIKGLIFATPNQ
-562 NPKELDQTHA
+562 NNSKELDQTHA
-572 VVRFKDSKKKEIKT
+572 VMRFKDSKKKEIKV

-617 PLQNTTDAEKLLK
+617 PLQGTTDAEKLLK

>member
-20 NQIKETGVSAD
+20 NQNKETGVSAN
-31 SVHFSAQTPELV
+31 SVHFSAQASESAKT
-43 KAQSIDTEI
+43 QSVDTEI
-52 SKAKNQAPETKK
+52 SK
-64 PETENLETENPETE
+64 TE
-78 NSSILSDDLINNMAD
+78 SSSVLSDDLINNMAD
-93 SISEESLE
+93 SISEESVGNPILAAEVAEDVTASE
-101 NPVLADEVNEDI
+101 NVADSESIEASKKTEASEDI
-113 AVSENNAGPE
+113 ED
-123 NTAISEKHAISEND
+123 SEKTDTSESAKI
-137 EVSEDKNHI
+137 SEDKDHI

-155 YEEPVEDSALVTA
+155 YEEPVEDSAPVA
-168 SDSTSNSASEPNA
+168 ISESASEGVSEFASSSASDPA
-181 EPTSET
+181 SET
-187 THESTTESTSGSASA
+187 TSESTTESN
-202 TTHESTSDSAAESP
+202 SDSASEKT
-216 EANVEVETPTKK
+216 EADTDVETPAKK
-228 EKTKAQKIFLY
+228 EKTKAQKIFLH
-239 LLVAL
+239 LLAAL

-250 LFIYFFFFANVSAS
+250 LFVYFFFFANVSAS
-264 TFSKIFHKI
+264 TFSKIFHKV

-285 GDALNT
+285 GDTLNT

-329 SPILLGLEGILAQ
+329 SPILLGLEGILAE

-362 GSGKE
+362 GSGKA

-394 VIAGASSAM
+394 VVAGFSGAL
-403 GFALPK
+403 GFTLPK
-409 VLQSSIAGTLSCVT
+409 VLQNGIAGTLSCVT
-423 QNVGKTLDQQS
+423 QNIGKTHNQQS
-434 DLMAKLYRDNE
+434 ELMTKLYRDSE
-445 FANFTELNS
+445 FANFTELNN
-454 EESARYAKLSGDLG
+454 EESASYAKLSGDLG

-536 TANAVVGIDTF
+536 TVNIFVGIDTF

-562 NPKELDQTHA
+562 NSKELDQTHA
-572 VVRFKDSKKKEIKT
+572 VMRFKDSKKKEIKV

-617 PLQNTTDAEKLLK
+617 PLQGTTDAEKLLK

>member
-20 NQIKETGVSAD
+20 NQIKETGISAS
-31 SVHFSAQTPELV
+31 SVHFNTQT
-43 KAQSIDTEI
+43 TEP
-52 SKAKNQAPETKK
+52 AKTQGLS
-64 PETENLETENPETE
+64 TEALGTEKSNV
-78 NSSILSDDLINNMAD
+78 LSDNLINNMAD
-93 SISEESLE
+93 SIAEESLE

-113 AVSENNAGPE
+113 AVFENNAGSE

-155 YEEPVEDSALVTA
+155 YEEPVEDSASVTV

-187 THESTTESTSGSASA
+187 THESTTESN
-202 TTHESTSDSAAESP
+202 SDSASENS
-216 EANVEVETPTKK
+216 EANAEVETPAKK
-228 EKTKAQKIFLY
+228 EKTKAQKIFLH
-239 LLVAL
+239 LLAAL
-244 IAAGIA
+244 IAAGVA

-264 TFSKIFHKI
+264 TFSKIFHKV

-285 GDALNT
+285 GDALNA

-329 SPILLGLEGILAQ
+329 SPILLGLEGILAE
-342 DGKIYLKLDHL
+342 DGKVYLKLDHL
-353 KDSLTAVLK
+353 KDSLAAALK

-379 AMEIENKWQRIDAEE
+379 VMEIENKWQRIDAEE
-394 VIAGASSAM
+394 VIAGVGSAL
-403 GFALPK
+403 GFTLPK
-409 VLQSSIAGTLSCVT
+409 VLQNGIAGTLSCVT
-423 QNVGKTLDQQS
+423 QNIGKTLDQQS
-434 DLMAKLYRDNE
+434 DMMAKLYRDNE
-445 FANFTELNS
+445 FANFTELSS
-454 EESARYAKLSGDLG
+454 EESASYAKLSSDLG
-468 KLYRITFNDNKLS
+468 KLYRITFNNNKLS

-523 IKDYDKYIQEIKS
+523 IKDYDKYVQEIKS

-562 NPKELDQTHA
+562 NRKELDQTYA

>member
-20 NQIKETGVSAD
+20 NQNKETGVSAN
-31 SVHFSAQTPELV
+31 SVHFNAQTSEPA
-43 KAQSIDTEI
+43 KTQSVDTEI
-52 SKAKNQAPETKK
+52 SK
-64 PETENLETENPETE
+64 TE
-78 NSSILSDDLINNMAD
+78 SSSVLSDDLINNMAD
-93 SISEESLE
+93 SISEESVE
-101 NPVLADEVNEDI
+101 NPILAAEVTEDI
-113 AVSENNAGPE
+113 AASGNFAASENFEDSEKVAASESVEDSEGIEASEKIEASKNTDTSE
-123 NTAISEKHAISEND
+123 NTEISENKD
-137 EVSEDKNHI
+137 HI

-155 YEEPVEDSALVTA
+155 YEEPTEDIATTASSSSAFSASEFVPDSASDSA
-168 SDSTSNSASEPNA
+168 SDSTHESISDSASEN
-181 EPTSET
+181 T
-187 THESTTESTSGSASA
+187 
-202 TTHESTSDSAAESP
+202 
-216 EANVEVETPTKK
+216 EANTEAEAPAKK
-228 EKTKAQKIFLY
+228 EKTKAQKIFPH
-239 LLVAL
+239 LLAAL
-244 IAAGIA
+244 VAAGIA
-250 LFIYFFFFANVSAS
+250 LFVYFFFFANVSAS

-273 SGSDIEFQQFVT
+273 SGSDIEFRQFVT

-291 KGESQIQQAD
+291 TGESQIQQAD
-301 LRVSLS
+301 LRVNLS

-367 IDSEMQKSLDDF
+367 INSEMQKSLDDF
-379 AMEIENKWQRIDAEE
+379 AMEIENKWQRIDADE
-394 VIAGASSAM
+394 VIAGVGSAL
-403 GFALPK
+403 GFTLPK
-409 VLQSSIAGTLSCVT
+409 VLQNGIAGTLSCVT
-423 QNVGKTLDQQS
+423 QNVSKTIDQQS

-445 FANFTELNS
+445 FANFTELSS
-454 EESARYAKLSGDLG
+454 EESVSYAKLSGDLG

-536 TANAVVGIDTF
+536 TVNIFVGIDTF

-562 NPKELDQTHA
+562 NSKELDQTHA
-572 VVRFKDSKKKEIKT
+572 VMRFKDSKKKEIKT

-617 PLQNTTDAEKLLK
+617 PLQGTTDAEKLLK

>member
-20 NQIKETGVSAD
+20 NQNKETGVSAN
-31 SVHFSAQTPELV
+31 SVHFNAQTSEPA
-43 KAQSIDTEI
+43 KTQSVDTEI
-52 SKAKNQAPETKK
+52 PK
-64 PETENLETENPETE
+64 TE
-78 NSSILSDDLINNMAD
+78 SSSVLSDDLINNMAD
-93 SISEESLE
+93 SISEESSV
-101 NPVLADEVNEDI
+101 NPILASEVAEDV
-113 AVSENNAGPE
+113 AASENVADSENIEGSEDFEASEKIEASKNTDTSE
-123 NTAISEKHAISEND
+123 NTEISENKD
-137 EVSEDKNHI
+137 HI

-155 YEEPVEDSALVTA
+155 YEEPAEDTAVSA
-168 SDSTSNSASEPNA
+168 SSESISGSTSESTSKSTSESVSGAAPETSSDPASERLSDSASEN
-181 EPTSET
+181 T
-187 THESTTESTSGSASA
+187 
-202 TTHESTSDSAAESP
+202 
-216 EANVEVETPTKK
+216 EANTEVETPAKK
-228 EKTKAQKIFLY
+228 EKTKAQKIFLH
-239 LLVAL
+239 LLAVL
-244 IAAGIA
+244 VAAGIA
-250 LFIYFFFFANVSAS
+250 LFVYFFFFANVSAS
-264 TFSKIFHKI
+264 TFSKIFHKV
-273 SGSDIEFQQFVT
+273 SGSDIEFQQFIT

-394 VIAGASSAM
+394 VIAGFSGAL
-403 GFALPK
+403 GFTLPK
-409 VLQSSIAGTLSCVT
+409 VLQNGIAGTLSCVT
-423 QNVGKTLDQQS
+423 QNIGKTHNQQS
-434 DLMAKLYRDNE
+434 ELMTKLYRDNE
-445 FANFTELNS
+445 FANFTELSS
-454 EESARYAKLSGDLG
+454 EESASYAKLSGDLG

-486 ANKASQNTEISKC
+486 ANKASQSTEISKC

-536 TANAVVGIDTF
+536 TVNVFVGIDTF
-547 TGDIKGLIFATPNQK
+547 TGDIKGLIFTTPGQK
-562 NPKELDQTHA
+562 NSKELDQTHA
-572 VVRFKDSKKKEIKT
+572 VMRFKDSKKKEIKV

-617 PLQNTTDAEKLLK
+617 PLQSTTDAEKLLK

>member
-20 NQIKETGVSAD
+20 NQNKETGVSAN
-31 SVHFSAQTPELV
+31 SVHFSAQASEPAKT
-43 KAQSIDTEI
+43 QSVDTEI
-52 SKAKNQAPETKK
+52 PK
-64 PETENLETENPETE
+64 TE
-78 NSSILSDDLINNMAD
+78 SSSVLSDDLINNMAD
-93 SISEESLE
+93 SISEESVGNPILAAEVAEDVTASE
-101 NPVLADEVNEDI
+101 NVADSESIEASKKTEASEDI
-113 AVSENNAGPE
+113 ED
-123 NTAISEKHAISEND
+123 SEKTDTSESAKI
-137 EVSEDKNHI
+137 SEDKDHI

-155 YEEPVEDSALVTA
+155 YEEPVEDSAPVA
-168 SDSTSNSASEPNA
+168 ISESASEGVSEFASSSASDPA
-181 EPTSET
+181 SET
-187 THESTTESTSGSASA
+187 TSESTTESN
-202 TTHESTSDSAAESP
+202 SDSASEKT
-216 EANVEVETPTKK
+216 EADTDVETPAKK
-228 EKTKAQKIFLY
+228 EKTKAQKIFLH
-239 LLVAL
+239 LLAAL

-250 LFIYFFFFANVSAS
+250 LFVYFFFFANVSAS
-264 TFSKIFHKI
+264 TFSKIFHKV

-285 GDALNT
+285 GDTLNT

-329 SPILLGLEGILAQ
+329 SPILLGLEGILAE

-362 GSGKE
+362 GSGKA

-394 VIAGASSAM
+394 VVAGFSGAL
-403 GFALPK
+403 GFTLPK
-409 VLQSSIAGTLSCVT
+409 VLQNGIAGTLSCVT
-423 QNVGKTLDQQS
+423 QNIGKTHNQQS
-434 DLMAKLYRDNE
+434 ELMTKLYRDNE
-445 FANFTELNS
+445 FANFTELNN
-454 EESARYAKLSGDLG
+454 EESASYAKLSGDLG

-536 TANAVVGIDTF
+536 TVNIFVGIDTF

-562 NPKELDQTHA
+562 NSKELDQTHA
-572 VVRFKDSKKKEIKT
+572 VMRFKDSKKKEIKV

>member
-20 NQIKETGVSAD
+20 NQIKETGVSAN
-31 SVHFSAQTPELV
+31 SVHFGTQTSE
-43 KAQSIDTEI
+43 STE
-52 SKAKNQAPETKK
+52 K
-64 PETENLETENPETE
+64 PNLNTEKLETE
-78 NSSILSDDLINNMAD
+78 NSSVLSDDLINHMAD
-93 SISEESLE
+93 SISEESSE

-113 AVSENNAGPE
+113 AVFENNAGSE

-155 YEEPVEDSALVTA
+155 YEEPVEDSASVTV

-187 THESTTESTSGSASA
+187 THESTTESNSNSAS
-202 TTHESTSDSAAESP
+202 ENAEVN
-216 EANVEVETPTKK
+216 AGVETPAKK
-228 EKTKAQKIFLY
+228 EKTKAQKIFLH
-239 LLVAL
+239 LLAAL

-250 LFIYFFFFANVSAS
+250 LFVYFFFFANVSAS
-264 TFSKIFHKI
+264 TFSKIFHKV

-285 GDALNT
+285 GDTLNT
-291 KGESQIQQAD
+291 KGESKIQQAD
-301 LRVSLS
+301 LRVNLS

-329 SPILLGLEGILAQ
+329 SPILLGLEGILAE

-394 VIAGASSAM
+394 VIAGVGSAL

-409 VLQSSIAGTLSCVT
+409 VLQNGIAGTLSCVT
-423 QNVGKTLDQQS
+423 QNIGKTLDQQS

-445 FANFTELNS
+445 FANFTELSS
-454 EESARYAKLSGDLG
+454 EESASYAKLSGNLG

-523 IKDYDKYIQEIKS
+523 IKDYDKYVQEIKE
-536 TANAVVGIDTF
+536 TANVVVGVDTF

-605 FEEIMKKTPLQN
+605 FEEILKKTPLQN
-617 PLQNTTDAEKLLK
+617 PLQGTTDAEKLLK
-630 DANLI
+630 GANLI

>member
-20 NQIKETGVSAD
+20 NQNKETGVSAN
-31 SVHFSAQTPELV
+31 SVHFNAQASEPAKT
-43 KAQSIDTEI
+43 QSVDTEI
-52 SKAKNQAPETKK
+52 PK
-64 PETENLETENPETE
+64 TE
-78 NSSILSDDLINNMAD
+78 SSSVLSDDLINNMAD
-93 SISEESLE
+93 SISEESVE
-101 NPVLADEVNEDI
+101 NPILAAEITEDVAASESVEDSEGI
-113 AVSENNAGPE
+113 EASEKIEASKNTDTSENTE
-123 NTAISEKHAISEND
+123 ISENKD
-137 EVSEDKNHI
+137 HI

-155 YEEPVEDSALVTA
+155 YEEPVEDSALDTFP
-168 SDSTSNSASEPNA
+168 DSTSERLYG
-181 EPTSET
+181 PTSD
-187 THESTTESTSGSASA
+187 
-202 TTHESTSDSAAESP
+202 STSDSASDSASDSTHESISDSASENT
-216 EANVEVETPTKK
+216 EANAEVETPAKK
-228 EKTKAQKIFLY
+228 EKNKAQKIFLH
-239 LLVAL
+239 LLTAL

-250 LFIYFFFFANVSAS
+250 LFVYFFFFANVSAS
-264 TFSKIFHKI
+264 TFSKIFHKV

-329 SPILLGLEGILAQ
+329 SPILLGLEGILAE

-394 VIAGASSAM
+394 VIAGVGSAL
-403 GFALPK
+403 GFTLPK
-409 VLQSSIAGTLSCVT
+409 VLQNSIAGTLSCVT
-423 QNVGKTLDQQS
+423 QNVDKTIDQQS
-434 DLMAKLYRDNE
+434 ELMTKLYRDNE
-445 FANFTELNS
+445 FANFTELSS
-454 EESARYAKLSGDLG
+454 EESASYAKLSGDLG

-536 TANAVVGIDTF
+536 TVNIFVGIDTF
-547 TGDIKGLIFATPNQK
+547 TGDIKGLIFTTPGQK
-562 NPKELDQTHA
+562 NPKELNQTQA
-572 VVRFKDSKKKEIKT
+572 VMRFKDSKKKEIKT
-586 PAESTPIFDSL
+586 PAESTPIFDNL

-617 PLQNTTDAEKLLK
+617 PLQGTTNAEKLLK

>member
-20 NQIKETGVSAD
+20 NQIKETGVSAN
-31 SVHFSAQTPELV
+31 SVHFNAQASEPAKT
-43 KAQSIDTEI
+43 QSVDTEI
-52 SKAKNQAPETKK
+52 PK
-64 PETENLETENPETE
+64 TE
-78 NSSILSDDLINNMAD
+78 SSSVLSDDLINNMAD
-93 SISEESLE
+93 SISEESVE
-101 NPVLADEVNEDI
+101 NPILAAEVAEDI
-113 AVSENNAGPE
+113 AVSEKVEDSEGIE
-123 NTAISEKHAISEND
+123 ISGKTEA
-137 EVSEDKNHI
+137 SEDIETSGKTDTSESTEISDNKDHI

-155 YEEPVEDSALVTA
+155 YEEPVEDSAPVAISESASEGVSEFASSSASDSA
-168 SDSTSNSASEPNA
+168 SDSTHESISDSASENTEANA
-181 EPTSET
+181 E
-187 THESTTESTSGSASA
+187 A
-202 TTHESTSDSAAESP
+202 
-216 EANVEVETPTKK
+216 ETPAKK
-228 EKTKAQKIFLY
+228 EKTKAQKIFLH
-239 LLVAL
+239 LLAAL
-244 IAAGIA
+244 VAAGIA
-250 LFIYFFFFANVSAS
+250 LFVYFFFFANVSAS
-264 TFSKIFHKI
+264 TFSKIFHKV

-285 GDALNT
+285 GDSLNT

-329 SPILLGLEGILAQ
+329 SPILLGLEGILAE

-394 VIAGASSAM
+394 VIAGVSSTM

-423 QNVGKTLDQQS
+423 QNIGKTYNQQS

-445 FANFTELNS
+445 FANFTELNN
-454 EESARYAKLSGDLG
+454 EESASYAKLSGDLG

-536 TANAVVGIDTF
+536 TVNIFVGIDTF
-547 TGDIKGLIFATPNQK
+547 TGDIKGLIFATPNQR
-562 NPKELDQTHA
+562 NSKELDQTHA
-572 VVRFKDSKKKEIKT
+572 VMRFKDSKKKEIKV

-605 FEEIMKKTPLQN
+605 FEGIMKKTPLQN
-617 PLQNTTDAEKLLK
+617 PLQNTTDAEKLLR

>member
-20 NQIKETGVSAD
+20 NQNKETGVSAN
-31 SVHFSAQTPELV
+31 SVHFSAQTSEPA
-43 KAQSIDTEI
+43 KTQSVDTEI
-52 SKAKNQAPETKK
+52 SK
-64 PETENLETENPETE
+64 TE
-78 NSSILSDDLINNMAD
+78 SSSVLSDDLINSMAD
-93 SISEESLE
+93 SISEESSE
-101 NPVLADEVNEDI
+101 NPILAAEVTEDI
-113 AVSENNAGPE
+113 AASGNFAASENFE
-123 NTAISEKHAISEND
+123 DSEKVAASEGIEVFGKI
-137 EVSEDKNHI
+137 EVSEDIEASEKTNTSENAEISEDKDHI

-155 YEEPVEDSALVTA
+155 YEESVEDPAPVAISEPASEGVSEFASSSA
-168 SDSTSNSASEPNA
+168 SDPASKTTS
-181 EPTSET
+181 
-187 THESTTESTSGSASA
+187 ESTTESKPDSAS
-202 TTHESTSDSAAESP
+202 END
-216 EANVEVETPTKK
+216 EANAKVETPAKK
-228 EKTKAQKIFLY
+228 EKTKAQKFFLY
-239 LLVAL
+239 ILAAL

-250 LFIYFFFFANVSAS
+250 LFVYFFFFANVSAS
-264 TFSKIFHKI
+264 TFSKIFHKV

-291 KGESQIQQAD
+291 NGESQIQQAD

-329 SPILLGLEGILAQ
+329 SPILLGLEGILAE

-367 IDSEMQKSLDDF
+367 IDSEKQKSLDDF
-379 AMEIENKWQRIDAEE
+379 AMEIENKWQRIDADE
-394 VIAGASSAM
+394 VIAGVGSAL
-403 GFALPK
+403 GFTLPK
-409 VLQSSIAGTLSCVT
+409 VLQNGIAGTLSCVT

-445 FANFTELNS
+445 FANFTELSS
-454 EESARYAKLSGDLG
+454 EESASYAKLSGDLG

-523 IKDYDKYIQEIKS
+523 IKDYDKYVQEIKE
-536 TANAVVGIDTF
+536 TANAVVGVDTF
-547 TGDIKGLIFATPNQK
+547 TGDIKWLIFATPNQK

-617 PLQNTTDAEKLLK
+617 PLQGTTDAEKLLK

>member
-20 NQIKETGVSAD
+20 NQNKETGVSAN
-31 SVHFSAQTPELV
+31 SVHFNTQASEPAKTQGL
-43 KAQSIDTEI
+43 STE
-52 SKAKNQAPETKK
+52 ALG
-64 PETENLETENPETE
+64 TEKSNV
-78 NSSILSDDLINNMAD
+78 LSDDLINNMAD
-93 SISEESLE
+93 SIAEESLE
-101 NPVLADEVNEDI
+101 NPVLADEVDEDI
-113 AVSENNAGPE
+113 AVFENNAGSE
-123 NTAISEKHAISEND
+123 NTAISEKHAISENN

-155 YEEPVEDSALVTA
+155 YEEPVEDSASVTV

-187 THESTTESTSGSASA
+187 THESATESN
-202 TTHESTSDSAAESP
+202 SDSASENS
-216 EANVEVETPTKK
+216 EANAEVETPAKK
-228 EKTKAQKIFLY
+228 EKTKAQKIFLH
-239 LLVAL
+239 LLAAL

-250 LFIYFFFFANVSAS
+250 LFVYFFFFANVSAS
-264 TFSKIFHKI
+264 TFSKIFHKV
-273 SGSDIEFQQFVT
+273 SGSDIEFQQFIT

-329 SPILLGLEGILAQ
+329 SPILLGLEGILAE

-362 GSGKE
+362 SSGKE

-379 AMEIENKWQRIDAEE
+379 AMEIENKWQRIDADE
-394 VIAGASSAM
+394 VIAGVGSAL
-403 GFALPK
+403 GFTLPK
-409 VLQSSIAGTLSCVT
+409 VLQNGIAGTLSCVT
-423 QNVGKTLDQQS
+423 QNIGKTLDQQS
-434 DLMAKLYRDNE
+434 DLMAKIYRENE

-454 EESARYAKLSGDLG
+454 EESASYAKLSGDLG
-468 KLYRITFNDNKLS
+468 KLYRVTFNDNKLS

-486 ANKASQNTEISKC
+486 ANKSSQNTEISKC

-504 SLAPNSYEEEEQGV
+504 SLAPNSYEEEDQGV

-523 IKDYDKYIQEIKS
+523 IKDYDKYIQEIKE

-572 VVRFKDSKKKEIKT
+572 VVRFKDAKKKEIKT

-617 PLQNTTDAEKLLK
+617 PLQGTTDAEKLLK

>member
-1 MADKF
+1 MRKGSMADKF

-20 NQIKETGVSAD
+20 NQNKETGVSAN
-31 SVHFSAQTPELV
+31 SVHFNTQASEPAKTQGL
-43 KAQSIDTEI
+43 STE
-52 SKAKNQAPETKK
+52 ALG
-64 PETENLETENPETE
+64 TEKSNV
-78 NSSILSDDLINNMAD
+78 LSDDLINNMAD
-93 SISEESLE
+93 SIAEESLE

-113 AVSENNAGPE
+113 AVFENNAGSE

-155 YEEPVEDSALVTA
+155 YEEPVEDSASVTV

-187 THESTTESTSGSASA
+187 THESTTESNSNSASEN
-202 TTHESTSDSAAESP
+202 T
-216 EANVEVETPTKK
+216 EANADVETPAKK
-228 EKTKAQKIFLY
+228 EKTKAQKIFLR
-239 LLVAL
+239 LLAAL

-264 TFSKIFHKI
+264 TFSKIFYKV

-285 GDALNT
+285 GDT
-291 KGESQIQQAD
+291 IQQAD

-329 SPILLGLEGILAQ
+329 SPILLGLEGILAE

-367 IDSEMQKSLDDF
+367 IDPETQKSLDDF

-394 VIAGASSAM
+394 VVAGVGSAM

-423 QNVGKTLDQQS
+423 QNIGKTHNQQS

-445 FANFTELNS
+445 FANFAELSS
-454 EESARYAKLSGDLG
+454 EESASYAKLSGDLG

-504 SLAPNSYEEEEQGV
+504 SFAPNSYEEEEQGV

-523 IKDYDKYIQEIKS
+523 IKDYDKYIQEVKS
-536 TANAVVGIDTF
+536 TVNVFVGIDTF
-547 TGDIKGLIFATPNQK
+547 TGDIKGLIFTTPGQK
-562 NPKELDQTHA
+562 NLKELDQTHA